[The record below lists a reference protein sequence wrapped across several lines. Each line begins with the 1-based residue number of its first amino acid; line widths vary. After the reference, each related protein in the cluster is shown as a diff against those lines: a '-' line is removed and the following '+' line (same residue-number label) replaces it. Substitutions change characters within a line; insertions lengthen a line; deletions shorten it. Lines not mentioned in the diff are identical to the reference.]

1 MKRGRLKN
9 KETLVAKG
17 FSQQPGID
25 YGENF
30 APVARIDTVRTL
42 S

>member
-1 MKRGRLKN
+1 MKKVRLK
-9 KETLVAKG
+9 KHKARLVSRG

-30 APVARIDTVRTL
+30 APVARLDTV
-42 S
+42 